1 MKRDELFEIGYI
13 ERVHGY
19 KGELIVQLDVD
30 NPKDY
35 QKLGS
40 VYLDIKGKLV
50 PFFITAC
57 KLHGKSGLVV
67 QFEDVDAG
75 TAEDLTGTGV
85 YLPTTQLPKLAD
97 DQYYF
102 HELRGMK
109 VVDDHKGELGLVL
122 DVYET
127 PQQYLLA
134 FEHQAKEI
142 LAPLND
148 DIVYRV
154 DKNQKIVHT
163 RLPEGL
169 LEVYLD

>member
-1 MKRDELFEIGYI
+1 M
-13 ERVHGY
+13 
-19 KGELIVQLDVD
+19 
-30 NPKDY
+30 
-35 QKLGS
+35 
-40 VYLDIKGKLV
+40 
-50 PFFITAC
+50 
-57 KLHGKSGLVV
+57 HGKSGLVV
-67 QFEDVDAG
+67 QFEDVDAEV
-75 TAEDLTGTGV
+75 AEDLTGTGV
-85 YLPTTQLPKLAD
+85 YLPITQLPQLSD

-154 DKNQKIVHT
+154 DKRLKIVHT